1 LLPAR
6 LPSPRRRFQ
15 ALTIVSRLYAAT
27 PGMVILMEEN
37 TFLCSDSLMMARA
50 NRQPPQKRSATKATS
65 QKDVRQPFGRRTTAY
80 RTIWRWHFYAGLF
93 CLPFVAILSIS
104 GAVYLFKPQ
113 IDAFLDRPYDH
124 LALSSDPKRLD
135 EQVAA
140 ALKARPDAR
149 LTALELRNA
158 PSDATRVRL
167 MTRDGVALRA
177 LVRPDT
183 LEIMAME
190 TEKSRFSTIMH
201 DIHGEL
207 LLGEPGAIVME
218 LAGAWAIVMI
228 LTGLYLWWPSGRIG
242 FAGVFYPRLGASGRS
257 LLKDLH
263 SVTGFW
269 LSLFALFF
277 LISALPWAKVWGS
290 SFKYLRSIGAEREV
304 RQDWTTGPASAQ
316 TQRQEMFNAARP
328 GQSEAEDEHA
338 AHRAHQNG
346 DAAPQMVSPYP
357 TGFDKIAVRVFPLS
371 LPEPVL
377 IAPPSPAAPN
387 WVVRSDTQNR
397 PKRVTLE
404 FDPKTFNLV
413 KEISFGDRPLI
424 DRVIGVGVAAH
435 EGQLFGWFNQL
446 LGLMTALGYLV
457 LVVTSTLMWWR
468 RRPIGVLG
476 APPEILPRRRLAAGL
491 IGLIA
496 VIGVLLPT
504 LGLSLLATLGVE
516 ALIRRRFPATGRWL
530 GLEPIRVTAAPR
542 RA

>member
-1 LLPAR
+1 
-6 LPSPRRRFQ
+6 
-15 ALTIVSRLYAAT
+15 
-27 PGMVILMEEN
+27 MEEN
-37 TFLCSDSLMMARA
+37 TLACSDLLMMARP
-50 NRQPPQKRSATKATS
+50 NRSPSHARAASKTTS
-65 QKDVRQPFGRRTTAY
+65 QKDSRQPSGGSAAAY

-113 IDAFLDRPYDH
+113 IDAFLDRPYDR
-124 LALSSDPKRLD
+124 LVLSSDPKRLD

-158 PSDATRVRL
+158 PSDAARVRL

-183 LEIMAME
+183 LEIISME
-190 TEKSRFSTIMH
+190 KEKSRFTTLMH

-207 LLGEPGAIVME
+207 LLGEAGAIVME
-218 LAGAWAIVMI
+218 LAGAWALVMV

-242 FAGVFYPRLGASGRS
+242 FAGVFYPRLGASGRT

-263 SVTGFW
+263 SVIGVW
-269 LSLFALFF
+269 LSLLALFL
-277 LISALPWAKVWGS
+277 LISALPWTKVWGS

-304 RQDWTTGPASAQ
+304 RQDWTTGPASARV
-316 TQRQEMFNAARP
+316 QRQKMFNVAP
-328 GQSEAEDEHA
+328 PHPSEAEDEHA
-338 AHRAHQNG
+338 AHRAHQND
-346 DAAPQMVSPYP
+346 DATKPADNPYP
-357 TGFDKIAVRVFPLS
+357 IGFDKIAVRVFPLS

-377 IAPPSPAAPN
+377 ITPPSPASPN

-397 PKRVTLE
+397 PQRVTLE
-404 FDPKTFNLV
+404 FDPKSFQLV
-413 KEISFGDRPLI
+413 KQSSFGDRPLI

-435 EGQLFGWFNQL
+435 EGQLFGWPNQL
-446 LGLMTALGYLV
+446 LGLLTALGFLA

-468 RRPIGVLG
+468 RRPMGALG
-476 APPEILPRRRLAAGL
+476 APPEILPRRRLAAGM

-496 VIGVLLPT
+496 VIGALLPT
-504 LGLSLLATLGVE
+504 LGLSLLATLGIE
-516 ALIRRRFPATGRWL
+516 AVIRRRYPATGRWL
-530 GLEPIRVTAAPR
+530 GLEPIRTTAPLR
-542 RA
+542 RS